1 MQQVV
6 VHRNRRQPAHH
17 PVAHQKAQRARRKR
31 QGEQDSRNGQP
42 QQRAAHHLP
51 GLQSRLAALPC
62 LHPENAQHPPG
73 GKHAQQRCDPL
84 PCHRFAFFR
93 CRVALHQPDIQQ
105 CRPHAQRVYVQKV
118 CQLVDHHIVFIQPP
132 DAPPAEGERPRC
144 HCHQGAK
151 GIFHRPPRQQ
161 REDQIR
167 LHLDCDG
174 PGSHPDGSCNIGCR
188 VKRLGKGQVH
198 HNIPHHI
205 GAVVVQVPGQ
215 RHGKQ
220 QRQRDKIIA
229 GHNAH
234 DAALVKLFCVRYRL
248 SQQHGTGIGQEQQKA
263 RKQNRSVHWHIPG
276 AQQIIQRVTAN
287 ARRQPGLLPKV
298 VPADDKHQQHPQAV
312 QFRYFI
318 TVRAVWLHAIIPLIP
333 TKFSLRQ
340 RAG

>member
-1 MQQVV
+1 M
-6 VHRNRRQPAHH
+6 
-17 PVAHQKAQRARRKR
+17 
-31 QGEQDSRNGQP
+31 
-42 QQRAAHHLP
+42 
-51 GLQSRLAALPC
+51 
-62 LHPENAQHPPG
+62 
-73 GKHAQQRCDPL
+73 
-84 PCHRFAFFR
+84 
-93 CRVALHQPDIQQ
+93 
-105 CRPHAQRVYVQKV
+105 
-118 CQLVDHHIVFIQPP
+118 
-132 DAPPAEGERPRC
+132 
-144 HCHQGAK
+144 
-151 GIFHRPPRQQ
+151 
-161 REDQIR
+161 
-167 LHLDCDG
+167 
-174 PGSHPDGSCNIGCR
+174 
-188 VKRLGKGQVH
+188 
-198 HNIPHHI
+198 
-205 GAVVVQVPGQ
+205 VQVPGQ

-229 GHNAH
+229 GHNAY

-263 RKQNRSVHWHIPG
+263 RKQNRSVHGHIPG